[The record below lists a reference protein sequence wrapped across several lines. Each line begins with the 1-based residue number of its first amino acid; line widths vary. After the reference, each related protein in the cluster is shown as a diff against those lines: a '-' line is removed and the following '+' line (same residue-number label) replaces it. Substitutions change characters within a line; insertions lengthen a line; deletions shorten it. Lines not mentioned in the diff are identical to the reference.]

1 MGYSAGDVVST
12 GTVSGV
18 AAFSGDPKA
27 WYLKVGDV
35 MECEIEKIG
44 VLRNRVISW
53 KQAYGEK
60 TGSLGHTGGARV
72 ETLTMD
78 TTNGKVWVSEH
89 NARPEIRAAYPKK
102 TVQFYDTT
110 LRDGEQTVGV
120 VLSPQQKLEIARQL
134 DQLGV
139 SRIEAGFPRV
149 SPEDAEAIQLMQK
162 AGLKAELWGFS
173 RAVKADVEELVR
185 LGLGASIIEAPT
197 SDIKLK
203 AYGIGRDDVLRRVT
217 DAISFARQNGITVA
231 FFAVDGTRTDIDY
244 LRKVYLAAWKPE
256 QPRSWWWIRL
266 GRAAP
271 RQSNSCG
278 QTREWVGPSVPVHFH
293 GHNDFGMATACALAA
308 VRAGAGWIQGTIN
321 GMGERAG
328 NADICEIALALE
340 CLYDVPVAL
349 DLSKVRQ
356 ASAVVADAGGYKLD
370 AWRPLVGANL
380 FMRESGAVAS
390 QFHLP
395 EAIEPYSSE
404 LVGGRAPHRPRKKE
418 RTGQRCAQGERIG
431 AIRIPGTDG
440 ADSRGREE
448 RAIAKRSLV
457 SDEEFRQIVEEFAA
471 AVKV

>member
-1 MGYSAGDVVST
+1 
-12 GTVSGV
+12 
-18 AAFSGDPKA
+18 
-27 WYLKVGDV
+27 
-35 MECEIEKIG
+35 
-44 VLRNRVISW
+44 
-53 KQAYGEK
+53 
-60 TGSLGHTGGARV
+60 
-72 ETLTMD
+72 MD
-78 TTNGKVWVSEH
+78 TTANGKVWVSEH
-89 NARPEIRAAYPKK
+89 NARPEIRAAYPKN
-102 TVQFYDTT
+102 TVRFYDTT

-120 VLSPQQKLEIARQL
+120 VLSPQQKLEIARRL

-185 LGLGASIIEAPT
+185 LGLRASIIEAPT

-203 AYGIGRDDVLRRVT
+203 AYGIGREDVLRRVT
-217 DAISFARQNGITVA
+217 DAVSFARQNGITVA
-231 FFAVDGTRTDIDY
+231 FFAVDGTRTDINY
-244 LRKVYLAAWKPE
+244 LKRVYLAALEAGSAEIVVVDTIGACGPE
-256 QPRSWWWIRL
+256 AVEFL
-266 GRAAP
+266 V
-271 RQSNSCG
+271 G
-278 QTREWVGPSVPVHFH
+278 QTREWVGPNVPVHFH

-328 NADICEIALALE
+328 NADICEIALALQ

-349 DLSKVRQ
+349 DLGKVREV
-356 ASAVVADAGGYKLD
+356 SAVVADAGGYKLD

-404 LVGGRAPHRPRKKE
+404 LVGAERHIVLGKKSGLDSIVLKAKELGLSVSQEQAAPILAAVKKK
-418 RTGQRCAQGERIG
+418 
-431 AIRIPGTDG
+431 
-440 ADSRGREE
+440 
-448 RAIAKRSLV
+448 AIAKRNLI

-471 AVKV
+471 AVKS